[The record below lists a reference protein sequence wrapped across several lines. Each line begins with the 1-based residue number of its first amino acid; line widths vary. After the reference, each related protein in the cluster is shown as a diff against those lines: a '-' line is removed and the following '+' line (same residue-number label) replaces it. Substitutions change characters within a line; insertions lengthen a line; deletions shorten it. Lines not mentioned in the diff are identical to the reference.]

1 VFQERRPDL
10 HSLRRPWHRGCTV
23 LVEDGMTEAAE
34 HAEARYA
41 NYFTAGHNAFE
52 VILEFGQF
60 YEGDAEPRMH
70 TRIIT
75 TPAYAKTF
83 LEVLQDLLSRHENQ
97 FGPIARENTHE

>member
-1 VFQERRPDL
+1 
-10 HSLRRPWHRGCTV
+10 
-23 LVEDGMTEAAE
+23 MTENSPPSSSGE

-60 YEGDAEPRMH
+60 YEGDRQPRMH

-83 LEVLQDLLSRHENQ
+83 LEVLQDLLKRHEKQ
-97 FGPIARENTHE
+97 FGPISRGVANE

>member
-1 VFQERRPDL
+1 
-10 HSLRRPWHRGCTV
+10 
-23 LVEDGMTEAAE
+23 MTEKSPPSSAE
-34 HAEARYA
+34 HPEARYA

-60 YEGDAEPRMH
+60 YEGEPQTRMH

-83 LEVLQDLLSRHENQ
+83 LEVLQDLVKRHEKL
-97 FGPIARENTHE
+97 FGPIARGDGHE

>member
-1 VFQERRPDL
+1 
-10 HSLRRPWHRGCTV
+10 
-23 LVEDGMTEAAE
+23 MTEKSPPSSSTE

-60 YEGDAEPRMH
+60 YEGDAQPRMH

-75 TPAYAKTF
+75 TPRYAKTF
-83 LEVLQDLLSRHENQ
+83 LEVLQDLLNRHENL
-97 FGPIARENTHE
+97 FGPIVRGDAHE

>member
-1 VFQERRPDL
+1 MSEELLP
-10 HSLRRPWHRGCTV
+10 SSS
-23 LVEDGMTEAAE
+23 AE

-60 YEGDAEPRMH
+60 YEGDPQPRRH

-83 LEVLQDLLSRHENQ
+83 LEVLQGLLNRHENL
-97 FGPIARENTHE
+97 FGPIAREDAHE

>member
-1 VFQERRPDL
+1 
-10 HSLRRPWHRGCTV
+10 
-23 LVEDGMTEAAE
+23 MTEKSPPSSSGE

-52 VILEFGQF
+52 VMLEFGQF
-60 YEGDAEPRMH
+60 YEGDTQPGMH

-83 LEVLQDLLSRHENQ
+83 LEVLQDLLNRHEKQ
-97 FGPIARENTHE
+97 FGSIVRGDAHE

>member
-1 VFQERRPDL
+1 
-10 HSLRRPWHRGCTV
+10 
-23 LVEDGMTEAAE
+23 MTEKSPPSSSAE
-34 HAEARYA
+34 NAEARYA

-60 YEGDAEPRMH
+60 YAEDAQPRMH

-83 LEVLQDLLSRHENQ
+83 LEVLQDLLNRHESL
-97 FGPIARENTHE
+97 FGPIVRADAHE